1 MALFACK
8 CLNITLEC
16 DKLED
21 IADIRKLELSLAE
34 QRDIFFSE
42 VRSVNMT

>member
-1 MALFACK
+1 MALFVCK
-8 CLNITLEC
+8 CLNVSLES

-21 IADIRKLELSLAE
+21 ILDIGKLELSLAE

-42 VRSVNMT
+42 VRSVNII